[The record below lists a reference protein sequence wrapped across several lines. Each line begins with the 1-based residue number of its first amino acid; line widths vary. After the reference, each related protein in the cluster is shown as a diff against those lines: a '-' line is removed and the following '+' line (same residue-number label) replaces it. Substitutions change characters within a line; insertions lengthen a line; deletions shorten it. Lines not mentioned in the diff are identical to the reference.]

1 MANKDTKLPPKKRK
15 VSENAGLD
23 KKKAEKFFENVKSV
37 QIGRK
42 SSFTQEIAD
51 AICSRIADGQS
62 LRTICADEGMPDK
75 ATVMRWLEKED
86 AQPFRDQYARA
97 RDAQAD
103 HYAEEI
109 IDIADEEVTMV
120 KRSKH
125 NGGEDDD
132 GLEQE
137 VVFDPTAVAR
147 NRLRVDAR
155 KWYASK
161 LAPKKYG
168 DKVQTEL
175 TGLDGGPIMI
185 TKVERVVVD
194 PAAK

>member
-1 MANKDTKLPPKKRK
+1 MQNKDTNLPPKKRK

-23 KKKAEKFFENVKSV
+23 SSIVKSV
-37 QIGRK
+37 KIGRP
-42 SSFTQEIAD
+42 SSFTQELAD
-51 AICSRIADGQS
+51 AICSRLAEGQS
-62 LRTICADEGMPDK
+62 LRTICVDEGMPDK
-75 ATVMRWLEKED
+75 TTVLRWVSQND
-86 AQPFRDQYARA
+86 TFRNQYACA
-97 RDAQAD
+97 REDQAD
-103 HYAEEI
+103 FYASEI
-109 IDIADEEVTMV
+109 IDIADEEVTMI

-125 NGGEDDD
+125 GNEDDD

-175 TGLDGGPIMI
+175 TGLDGGPIQI